1 MNKIIQWLKRT
12 TSSAMKLGGRLHKVE
27 LGPLYNV
34 IYNPAY
40 KIDYN
45 SVHKKMAHYLISCIA
60 VTFLFFVVPVR
71 ADSADDMK
79 PIFSL
84 GISAVLSGPQYA
96 FDVYPDH
103 SVVFKGFREVRTS
116 GTKKYSLTD
125 EQYEDFLRLLNSYD
139 FSALTKN
146 QIPQTLDTDFA
157 VLIFHQH
164 GKEMTLNL
172 SRWDDSLILLK
183 RRIEKELQ
191 ITSVIC
197 PYAIDDGNGSR
208 DICEVG
214 KKNEQLVL
222 DSKGTR

>member
-12 TSSAMKLGGRLHKVE
+12 TSPAMKLGGRLHKVE

-45 SVHKKMAHYLISCIA
+45 SVYKKRAHYLISCIA
-60 VTFLFFVVPVR
+60 VIFLFFVVPVR

-103 SVVFKGFREVRTS
+103 SVVFKGFREVRTV

-125 EQYEDFLRLLNSYD
+125 EQYEGLLRLLNSYD
-139 FSALTKN
+139 FSALTGHR
-146 QIPQTLDTDFA
+146 IPQELDTDLA
-157 VLIFHQH
+157 VLIYHRH

-172 SRWDDSLILLK
+172 SRWDDSSILLK

-191 ITSVIC
+191 ITSIIC
-197 PYAIDDGNGSR
+197 PYTVDVSDGSR
-208 DICEVG
+208 DICEVE
-214 KKNEQLVL
+214 KKNEQLIL
-222 DSKGTR
+222 DNKGNK